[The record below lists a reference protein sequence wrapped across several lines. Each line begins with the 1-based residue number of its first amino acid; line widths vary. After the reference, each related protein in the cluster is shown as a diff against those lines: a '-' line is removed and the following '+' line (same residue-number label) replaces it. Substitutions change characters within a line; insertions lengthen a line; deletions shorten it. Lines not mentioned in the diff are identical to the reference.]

1 METILFHGSNKIID
15 QPSKA
20 GGKIHNDYGQGFYCT
35 PDLELAREWA
45 CSEQPSA
52 FVNHYSFEPSFDLK
66 VCDLTG
72 PDYHILNWLAV
83 LMNNRVFET
92 TLEFPAAIKEYILQE
107 YMPDLT
113 GYDIIRGYR
122 ADDSYFNYAN
132 LFLIGGLNIQQLSQA
147 MRLGNLGEQIFLK
160 SDRAFEALVFLSAE
174 TVEKEIYL
182 PRRRKRETQAREDY
196 LKLKQGPRA
205 FDGIFALDLYRNKI
219 KNNDARL
226 R

>member
-205 FDGIFALDLYRNKI
+205 FEGIFALDLYRNKI
-219 KNNDARL
+219 KNTDARL